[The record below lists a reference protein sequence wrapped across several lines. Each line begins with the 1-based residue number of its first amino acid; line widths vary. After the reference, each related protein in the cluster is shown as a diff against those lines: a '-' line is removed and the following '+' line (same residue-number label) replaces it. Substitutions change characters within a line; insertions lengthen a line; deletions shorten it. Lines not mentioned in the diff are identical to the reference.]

1 MTSFALGPGLDK
13 GKSLDLHS
21 FKQGVEEVFVQKFY
35 AGVAIASVAL
45 ATSAS
50 AAPEKRGKVR
60 RVELISMTTASA
72 LPMAEGDGGPADDLP
87 APDLPPEFKVHDLSR
102 RYVEF
107 RMKQELAS
115 IFPEVSVSDSL
126 APAVAATSSIS
137 VPDWMKPGVGSF
149 TAPAFVPGCAPLAYR
164 PSGFLSREAESRR
177 AIYYGMMSSIA
188 CEHGIPTGLF
198 DAMIIRESRYNPTAL
213 SPKNAFGFAQLM
225 PGTAMGLGVNR
236 FDPYQNMRGGARYL
250 RQQLDKFG
258 RVQLALAAYNAG
270 PGRVRGGLVPRITE
284 TQAYVTDIIANWSRL
299 TAAPGSQAL
308 RSTLPQP
315 AYRSVALA
323 QF

>member
-1 MTSFALGPGLDK
+1 
-13 GKSLDLHS
+13 
-21 FKQGVEEVFVQKFY
+21 
-35 AGVAIASVAL
+35 
-45 ATSAS
+45 
-50 AAPEKRGKVR
+50 
-60 RVELISMTTASA
+60 
-72 LPMAEGDGGPADDLP
+72 
-87 APDLPPEFKVHDLSR
+87 
-102 RYVEF
+102 
-107 RMKQELAS
+107 MKQELAS

-149 TAPAFVPGCAPLAYR
+149 TGASLRSRLCSARVSAVWVSLAR
-164 PSGFLSREAESRR
+164 GRKSAGNLLWHDELDRLRTRHSNWALRRDDNSREPLQSN
-177 AIYYGMMSSIA
+177 SSIA
-188 CEHGIPTGLF
+188 EKRLRLRAA
-198 DAMIIRESRYNPTAL
+198 DARHC
-213 SPKNAFGFAQLM
+213 
-225 PGTAMGLGVNR
+225 
-236 FDPYQNMRGGARYL
+236 DGARREPVRSL
-250 RQQLDKFG
+250 PEHAWAVPDTSASSSISSG

>member
-1 MTSFALGPGLDK
+1 MR
-13 GKSLDLHS
+13 
-21 FKQGVEEVFVQKFY
+21 KFY
-35 AGVAIASVAL
+35 AGVAIVSVAL
-45 ATSAS
+45 AASAS

-60 RVELISMTTASA
+60 RVELISMTAPSA
-72 LPMAEGDGGPADDLP
+72 LPMAEGDGGPTDDLP

-115 IFPEVSVSDSL
+115 IAPEVSVSNSL
-126 APAVAATSSIS
+126 LPAVAATSAIS

-225 PGTAMGLGVNR
+225 PGTAMGSVHR
-236 FDPYQNMRGGARYL
+236 TDP
-250 RQQLDKFG
+250 
-258 RVQLALAAYNAG
+258 
-270 PGRVRGGLVPRITE
+270 
-284 TQAYVTDIIANWSRL
+284 DIR
-299 TAAPGSQAL
+299 
-308 RSTLPQP
+308 
-315 AYRSVALA
+315 
-323 QF
+323 

>member
-1 MTSFALGPGLDK
+1 M
-13 GKSLDLHS
+13 
-21 FKQGVEEVFVQKFY
+21 QKFY

-149 TAPAFVPGCAPLAYR
+149 TAPAFVPGLCSARVSAVRVSLAR
-164 PSGFLSREAESRR
+164 GRKSAGNLLWHDELDRLRTRHSN
-177 AIYYGMMSSIA
+177 G
-188 CEHGIPTGLF
+188 
-198 DAMIIRESRYNPTAL
+198 AL
-213 SPKNAFGFAQLM
+213 
-225 PGTAMGLGVNR
+225 
-236 FDPYQNMRGGARYL
+236 
-250 RQQLDKFG
+250 
-258 RVQLALAAYNAG
+258 
-270 PGRVRGGLVPRITE
+270 
-284 TQAYVTDIIANWSRL
+284 
-299 TAAPGSQAL
+299 
-308 RSTLPQP
+308 
-315 AYRSVALA
+315 
-323 QF
+323 